1 MFVLGEVWKRKA
13 GVREVK
19 GILFFFIGLMLVEVV
34 EICLK
39 SDIKKKEI
47 NFVIKKRVE
56 INLEVGPVAA
66 ARHWI
71 LVRRVIQ
78 FVEACV

>member
-39 SDIKKKEI
+39 SDIKKRK
-47 NFVIKKRVE
+47 
-56 INLEVGPVAA
+56 
-66 ARHWI
+66 
-71 LVRRVIQ
+71 
-78 FVEACV
+78 